1 MKYYTLKEVAEKK
14 GKCKS
19 AIFYQVVKK
28 GLGKRIKVG
37 KKEIILLSEKDVESL
52 VFRAKNKKKYI
63 YNLQSKKIKY
73 EKYLHV

>member
-1 MKYYTLKEVAEKK
+1 MKYYTLKETAEKM
-14 GKCKS
+14 GQCKS
-19 AIFYQVVKK
+19 AVFYQVVKR

-37 KKEIILLSEKDVESL
+37 KKEIILLSEKDLKSL